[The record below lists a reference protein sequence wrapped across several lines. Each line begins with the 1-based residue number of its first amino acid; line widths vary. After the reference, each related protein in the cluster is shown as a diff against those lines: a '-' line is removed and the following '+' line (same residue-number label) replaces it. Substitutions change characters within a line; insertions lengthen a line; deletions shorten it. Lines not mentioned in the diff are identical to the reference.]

1 MNLSLLE
8 ANIPSLSDD
17 FPAFPFGWVCH
28 FPGGWWFT
36 SHASGMCSNSIP
48 LFLWDELI
56 YMPMLCWSIGV
67 DIQRPTLLR
76 TSAICIPFRQVL
88 TYPSLFWATESR
100 PFLGVW
106 NQNQP
111 PNTLLKTNIA
121 PEKTKG
127 NNRLPTKGKLVTF
140 QGGYIHQKTHVYVFF
155 GGSFW
160 GGWEPCLCLG
170 PVSVV
175 VSPPREL
182 TTSRAASPG

>member
-1 MNLSLLE
+1 MIFRLSRSVGYVISLE
-8 ANIPSLSDD
+8 SGDSQVMHQVCAVVQSHFSMR
-17 FPAFPFGWVCH
+17 WVDLHAKVMLKHRCWHTKTYFFAHICH
-28 FPGGWWFT
+28 M
-36 SHASGMCSNSIP
+36 HSIP
-48 LFLWDELI
+48 PGFDL
-56 YMPMLCWSIGV
+56 SV
-67 DIQRPTLLR
+67 T
-76 TSAICIPFRQVL
+76 VL
-88 TYPSLFWATESR
+88 GNKKQTV
-100 PFLGVW
+100 LGAW

-111 PNTLLKTNIA
+111 PNTLLKTNMA